1 MKSITDQLT
10 QLLTDYLSFHM
21 SMEEYK
27 KRVREIVKERDAF
40 VVGED
45 KEKNQNYSILNAFR
59 RMEEDVR
66 EHINSLKREIRQRQE
81 ETV

>member
-1 MKSITDQLT
+1 MQSITDQLS

-27 KRVREIVKERDAF
+27 KRVREIVNNGVDNII
-40 VVGED
+40 G
-45 KEKNQNYSILNAFR
+45 KN
-59 RMEEDVR
+59 
-66 EHINSLKREIRQRQE
+66 EHFYYCLTKKSGKCNCSCRPYNRLRIRQRQRQE